1 MLLNCAIKRA
11 GFSKLG
17 LAGLVLGLTV
27 GMSGLSGCEEKK
39 PVTTTTPAAG
49 SPAATPATKTPA
61 AAAADASGK
70 PAVAA
75 PAGGKKSYL
84 IGVIAKSSSNQ
95 VFQAARTGAE
105 DAGRDLTKQ
114 LGVNVDVNW
123 RTPNNEDAQ
132 AQAQY
137 IDQLVS
143 GGADGIA
150 VSCSDAKVLTAAINA
165 AVEKGVQVVTFDSDA
180 PDSKRFAYY
189 GIDDAEAGR
198 AVARELVKVSGDK
211 GVVAILAG
219 NQNAPNL
226 QARVRGVKEELA
238 KHPGFTVKD
247 TYYHA
252 ETAPEAAAKVQQVQN
267 ANPEITGWAMVG
279 GWPLFT
285 ENALDGVADKAKVVS
300 VDTLPQQ
307 LNYVRN
313 GQVQALI
320 GQDCYAWGYQ
330 SVSILMNKLHNGKD
344 PAAVVTHFDLA
355 IVTKSNVEEYSGLW
369 DKWLGK
375 KSSVPDAK

>member
-1 MLLNCAIKRA
+1 MDIRTWKRI
-11 GFSKLG
+11 GV
-17 LAGLVLGLTV
+17 AGLVVGLGLGLGL
-27 GMSGLSGCEEKK
+27 GMTGCEKK
-39 PVTTTTPAAG
+39 ADPAPAASG
-49 SPAATPATKTPA
+49 SGEQKAPAPAPAGDAKAATP
-61 AAAADASGK
+61 D
-70 PAVAA
+70 
-75 PAGGKKSYL
+75 GKKSYV
-84 IGVIAKSSSNQ
+84 IGVIAKSQGNP

-105 DAGRDLTKQ
+105 DAGRDLTKS
-114 LGVNVDVNW
+114 LGVQVDVNW

-132 AQAQY
+132 QQSQF
-137 IDQLVS
+137 IEQLVS
-143 GGADGIA
+143 SGVDGIA
-150 VSCSDAKVLTAAINA
+150 VSCSDAKVLTAAINS

-180 PDSKRFAYY
+180 PESKRFAYY
-189 GIDDAEAGR
+189 GIDDVEAGR
-198 AVARELVKVSGDK
+198 AVARELVKVTGDK

-238 KHPGFTVKD
+238 KHTGYTVKD

-252 ETAPEAAAKVQQVQN
+252 ETAPEAAAKVQQVQT
-267 ANPEITGWAMVG
+267 ANPEITAWAMIG

-307 LNYVRN
+307 LGYVRN

-320 GQDCYAWGYQ
+320 GQDCYGWGYQ
-330 SVSILMNKLHNGKD
+330 SVQILMDKLHGGKD
-344 PAAVVTHFDLA
+344 PASVVTHFDLA
-355 IVTKSNVEEYSGLW
+355 IVTKDNVEEYAGLW

-375 KSSVPDAK
+375 K